1 MSAVLSDQCLDKMTD
16 KARGAGDRTLSTEE
30 LGELKESMLPDD
42 DVMIA
47 AEFFKALSDPT
58 RISIVDALQQRE
70 WLCVSDLAELLGLTR
85 SAVSHQLGNM
95 RLNKLVRV
103 RRDGKRVF
111 YALDDDHVEQVFKL
125 AVSHIHE

>member
-1 MSAVLSDQCLDKMTD
+1 MTD

-30 LGELKESMLPDD
+30 LGVLKESMLPDD

-103 RRDGKRVF
+103 KRDGKRVF

>member
-1 MSAVLSDQCLDKMTD
+1 MSAVLSDPSLDKMTD

-30 LGELKESMLPDD
+30 LGVLKESMLPDD

-85 SAVSHQLGNM
+85 SAVSHQLGKM

-103 RRDGKRVF
+103 KRDGKRVF